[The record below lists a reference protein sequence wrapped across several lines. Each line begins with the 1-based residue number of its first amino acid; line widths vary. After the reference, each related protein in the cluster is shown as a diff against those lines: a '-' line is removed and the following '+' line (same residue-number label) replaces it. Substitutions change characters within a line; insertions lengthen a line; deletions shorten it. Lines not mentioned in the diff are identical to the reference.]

1 MCCCVG
7 VWVCGRGTKPFLFTC
22 IQVGNKSYSGYVFTT
37 SPAGGEVVNLK
48 IVAVRWLVVIVVV

>member
-1 MCCCVG
+1 MCGCVG
-7 VWVCGRGTKPFLFTC
+7 EGQNHFLFTC

-37 SPAGGEVVNLK
+37 SPAGGEVVNFK